1 MEDLVASVVAFE
13 LKALQAAGWVREQL
27 AKLPIEDFSQ
37 ERVVADVQVSDH
49 LLVHITDDTNRLLVP
64 EANVLE
70 DELIDVAGTSDAVRD
85 AIGVLIRHLDLVRVH
100 LVRQVVAVDHAE
112 ALRDLSLLVHLP
124 VILDQ
129 MTVEV
134 IHALN
139 FVDLDNLFCVLV
151 LPNGIVKSTFTD

>member
-1 MEDLVASVVAFE
+1 MEDLVTSVVAFE

-85 AIGVLIRHLDLVRVH
+85 GIGVLIRHLNLVCVH

-112 ALRDLSLLVHLP
+112 ALWDLSLLVHLP
-124 VILDQ
+124 EILDQ
-129 MTVEV
+129 MTV
-134 IHALN
+134 
-139 FVDLDNLFCVLV
+139 
-151 LPNGIVKSTFTD
+151 